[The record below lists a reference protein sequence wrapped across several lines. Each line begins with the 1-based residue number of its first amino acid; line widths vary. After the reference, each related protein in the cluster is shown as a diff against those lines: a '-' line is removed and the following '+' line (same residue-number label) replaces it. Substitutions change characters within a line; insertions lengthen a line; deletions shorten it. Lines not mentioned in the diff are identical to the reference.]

1 MKTITENEIR
11 NKDKELL
18 KLSDEQLDLFIDLIK
33 STFVLNDAKTDV
45 KAQNK

>member
-1 MKTITENEIR
+1 MKTITENENR

-33 STFVLNDAKTDV
+33 STFILDAKTDI
-45 KAQNK
+45 KTQNK